1 MCTEKKQLKANLLKI
16 LENKYE
22 LTEGKKAWDYVPIM
36 LKNIGDVD
44 SELRD
49 DLIYSTFSQWI
60 CEKDYFSNEELCDIL
75 STVMDDNHLFYHI
88 GNENDDTV
96 FTRTFSVLVIALI
109 LYKHGEKQFLEP
121 DMFIKVKD
129 NIIKYYTKEKDFRGY
144 TVEKGWAH
152 GAAHGAD
159 VLDEL
164 VERKEC
170 NETIHHEILD
180 AIEKALQNGK
190 YIFSHEEDER
200 ITNAVYNIIEK
211 NLIGYESIINWIE
224 GLTQCCDWER
234 SHSQYITRVNTKNLI
249 RSLYFRL
256 LHKKSPVE
264 LIDTLREIEKKL
276 NNYS

>member
-1 MCTEKKQLKANLLKI
+1 MCTEKKQLKVDLLKI
-16 LENKYE
+16 RDNKYE
-22 LTEGKKAWDYVPIM
+22 LTNGEKAWNYAPLM
-36 LKNIGDVD
+36 LKYIGDSD

-49 DLIYSTFSQWI
+49 DLIYSTFYQWI
-60 CEKDYFSNEELCDIL
+60 CERKYFSNEDLCHVL
-75 STVMDDNHLFYHI
+75 STVIDEDHLLYHI

-96 FTRTFSVLVIALI
+96 FTRTFSALVIALI

-129 NIIKYYTKEKDFRGY
+129 NIIKYYTKEQDFRGY
-144 TVEKGWAH
+144 TAEKGWAH

-170 NETIHHEILD
+170 SEAIHHEILD
-180 AIEKALQNGK
+180 AIKKALHNGR

-200 ITNAVYNIIEK
+200 ITNVIYNIIEK
-211 NLIGYESIINWIE
+211 NLIGYESISNWIE

-249 RSLYFRL
+249 RCLYFRL
-256 LHKKSPVE
+256 LHKESTLDLVN
-264 LIDTLREIEKKL
+264 TLRIIEKKL
-276 NNYS
+276 NNFA